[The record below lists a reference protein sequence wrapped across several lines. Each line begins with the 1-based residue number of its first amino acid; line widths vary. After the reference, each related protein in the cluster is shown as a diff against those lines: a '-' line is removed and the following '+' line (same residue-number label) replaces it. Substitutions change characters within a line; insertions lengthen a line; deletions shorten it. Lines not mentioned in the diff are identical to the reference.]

1 YNYDD
6 SGPGSNS
13 ALLDRMENAVH
24 LDSRWTLQ
32 PQTIGI
38 VGYMF
43 TQVGYTGDEVI
54 GFAPGPIMSDSRNSR
69 GNTVYVGVEHSFTP
83 DLSGSLKGG
92 VQVYDFYNDPN
103 AETKTTPYV
112 QGSLKYMYRPTSSV
126 QAGVSL
132 MQTPTDAFNAQ
143 GNSYVLNAE
152 SVVVYGSW
160 VHEIL
165 PKLYS
170 NVNGSFQQSKYN
182 GGSVDGENSM
192 YYRVGLSLS
201 YEFTKLMSASVGYN
215 WDQSD
220 TPDALAYQS
229 YNRNRVY
236 IGLTAA
242 Y

>member
-1 YNYDD
+1 
-6 SGPGSNS
+6 
-13 ALLDRMENAVH
+13 M
-24 LDSRWTLQ
+24 
-32 PQTIGI
+32 
-38 VGYMF
+38 
-43 TQVGYTGDEVI
+43 
-54 GFAPGPIMSDSRNSR
+54 
-69 GNTVYVGVEHSFTP
+69 
-83 DLSGSLKGG
+83 
-92 VQVYDFYNDPN
+92 
-103 AETKTTPYV
+103 
-112 QGSLKYMYRPTSSV
+112 
-126 QAGVSL
+126 
-132 MQTPTDAFNAQ
+132 
-143 GNSYVLNAE
+143 NAE